1 MKRFVAVVACLA
13 LSVVPGRTFGSEK
26 PPSSYLD
33 RLEGMRSAGAAVSQ
47 KDTSLRA
54 RSIREAAFSL
64 GSRAGLSWETERINK
79 SLDQEAGILDRMF
92 DFSGLLLDDGR
103 VIPPVVL
110 STRGTVKMDSPL
122 LIQRSLVSWHILH
135 PAVLATV
142 PPNWRLY
149 LYRHYDAP
157 DTGKIPGILLPK
169 TKNERKEWRMGVS
182 KGFSLGVRQA
192 REIFKISVRRLRTDF
207 LGMVRFHA
215 LAVRNVVSI
224 PVYSH
229 TDLGVVRSKD
239 RVDAGVR
246 IYRIQVPSG
255 FTPEGVWKAPGIL
268 DPGKE
273 TR

>member
-1 MKRFVAVVACLA
+1 MRRLVAFACLV
-13 LSVVPGRTFGSEK
+13 LSVVPGVASGSEK
-26 PPSSYLD
+26 PPSSYLG
-33 RLEGMRSAGAAVSQ
+33 RLEGMRSSGEAGLQ
-47 KDTSLRA
+47 KETSLRA
-54 RSIREAAFSL
+54 KSIREAASSL
-64 GSRAGLSWETERINK
+64 GSRAGLAWETERIDR
-79 SLDQEAGILDRMF
+79 SLDKEAGILDRMF

-110 STRGTVKMDSPL
+110 STRGAVRMDSPL

-149 LYRHYDAP
+149 LYRHYDEP

-169 TKNERKEWRMGVS
+169 SRNERKEWREGVS
-182 KGFSLGVRQA
+182 RGFSIGVRQA
-192 REIFKISVRRLRTDF
+192 KEIFKISLRRLRTDF

-255 FTPEGVWKAPGIL
+255 FTPEGSWKAPGIM
-268 DPGKE
+268 DSGKE
-273 TR
+273 NR